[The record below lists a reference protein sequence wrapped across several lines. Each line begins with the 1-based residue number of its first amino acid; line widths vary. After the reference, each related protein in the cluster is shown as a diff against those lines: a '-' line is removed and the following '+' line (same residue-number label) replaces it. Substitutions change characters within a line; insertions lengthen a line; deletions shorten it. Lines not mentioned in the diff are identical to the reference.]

1 MQIKGEK
8 NTVSTITITNTLLN
22 KLPSPISYI
31 PKRLP
36 RESPKLL
43 SRSYSL
49 VSFSSSP
56 LDSTLEIPSWVGT
69 PRPLVHISY
78 RN

>member
-8 NTVSTITITNTLLN
+8 NTISTVTITNTLLN

-36 RESPKLL
+36 HESPKLL